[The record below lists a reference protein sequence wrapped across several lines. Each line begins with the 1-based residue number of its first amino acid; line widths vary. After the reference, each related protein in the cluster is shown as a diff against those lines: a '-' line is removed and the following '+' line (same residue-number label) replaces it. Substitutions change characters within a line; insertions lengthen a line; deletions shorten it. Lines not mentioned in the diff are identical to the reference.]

1 MPPIPWHNRI
11 PRTRLYMT
19 KQDLLGAMFKLLC
32 GKLQAGK
39 PVALFEKECAAMLG
53 VERAV
58 AASYART
65 CLYHLL
71 KALNLPQGSEVILT
85 PITIHDM
92 INVILL
98 LGLRPRFVDI
108 DPKTYQID
116 PEALE
121 SAITSRTKAILVT
134 HLFGIPSPMD
144 RVVSLCEPK
153 GIIVLEDA
161 SHAYNAALNGKPM
174 GTFGD
179 AGFFSLSSLK
189 ALSTGYGG
197 IIVGRKRALLDQ
209 VSHSLEKLRK
219 ARTRDLLDIMVKNTI
234 VAFATQRAIFSCL
247 TFPAIRTLDKMSP
260 TIVRKLQTDN
270 PELVRLQ
277 EFPDTW
283 LWQFSPL
290 QSELGLKGIQ
300 RIKHDDI
307 KRRAHAQILL
317 DKLGPIAP
325 ERLPHPP
332 PGSLS
337 VYWRFPF
344 RAPEGRKFARFMSDC
359 GIDVTTTLLPCCN
372 TLPVFKEFHEPMP
385 HAERAVKEVYF
396 LPAEPSLT
404 EDQIHGMADAVTR
417 FLNG

>member
-19 KQDLLGAMFKLLC
+19 KGDLLGAIVKILC
-32 GKLQAGK
+32 GKLQGGK
-39 PVALFEKECAAMLG
+39 PVTFFEKEFAHMLG
-53 VERAV
+53 VEKAV
-58 AASYART
+58 AAPYART

-108 DPKTYQID
+108 DPQTYQMD
-116 PEALE
+116 PAALE
-121 SAITSRTKAILVT
+121 SAITNRTKAVLVT

-144 RVVSLCEPK
+144 RIVLLCKSK

-161 SHAYNAALNGKPM
+161 SHAYNAALNGTPM

-189 ALSTGYGG
+189 SLSTGYGG
-197 IIVGRKRALLDQ
+197 VIVSRKKSLLDQ
-209 VSHSLEKLRK
+209 VSHSLGKIRK
-219 ARTRDLLDIMVKNTI
+219 AQRKDLFDIMVKNTI

-247 TFPAIRTLDKMSP
+247 TFPAIRTLDKISP
-260 TIVRKLQTDN
+260 SIVRKLQTDN

-290 QSELGLKGIQ
+290 QSELGLKGLQ
-300 RIKHDDI
+300 RIMDSDK
-307 KRRAHAQILL
+307 KRLAHAEILL

-332 PGSLS
+332 SGSSS

-344 RAPEGRKFARFMSDC
+344 RAPEGRKFARFMSDY

-372 TLPVFKEFHEPMP
+372 TLPVFKEFYEPMP

-396 LPAEPSLT
+396 LPVEPSLT
-404 EDQIHGMADAVTR
+404 DDQVHGMADAVTR
-417 FLNG
+417 FLTG